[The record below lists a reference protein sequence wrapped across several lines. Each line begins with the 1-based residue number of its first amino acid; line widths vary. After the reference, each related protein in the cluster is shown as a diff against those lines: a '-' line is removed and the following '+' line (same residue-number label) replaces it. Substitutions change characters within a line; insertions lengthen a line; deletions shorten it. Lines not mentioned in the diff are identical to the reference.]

1 MSRML
6 AGDTSM
12 KKILAAGVLLC
23 CLAAAAGTAFFL
35 PKEKAFRAAVR
46 LQEEGDEAGAYR
58 EYARLKG
65 WRDSRERMR
74 VLEERFPQLPLQ
86 GTEKWDAVTFGTCEQ
101 DGDPADGPEPLE
113 WYVLYRGDAE
123 TGGTDLLLL
132 SRACLFCRAFH
143 EPVMDISWED
153 CTLRAFLNETFY
165 EESFTV
171 AQKNLIRKDPAA
183 PDRIFLLDSRE
194 MAVYFP
200 REEDRWLYARAQA
213 TQEAVREGI
222 LLSGQGEEEMLS
234 NDPEADRYAGW
245 WLRSPGNEAYS
256 AQVVE
261 EDGTVYEAG
270 AAVDID
276 YLYGVR
282 PALWVHLDDS

>member
-1 MSRML
+1 
-6 AGDTSM
+6 M
-12 KKILAAGVLLC
+12 KKTLAAGALLC
-23 CLAAAAGTAFFL
+23 CLSVAAGTAFIL
-35 PKEKAFRAAVR
+35 PKEKAFREAV
-46 LQEEGDEAGAYR
+46 LFQEEGDEAGAYR
-58 EYARLKG
+58 EYARLEG
-65 WRDSRERMR
+65 WRDSEERMR
-74 VLEERFPQLPLQ
+74 TLEEKYPQLPLQ
-86 GTEKWDAVTFGTCEQ
+86 GADRWDVVTFGTCEQ
-101 DGDPADGPEPLE
+101 DGDPADGPEPIE
-113 WYVLYRGDAE
+113 WYVLYREDAE
-123 TGGTDLLLL
+123 PDGTDLLLL
-132 SRACLFCRAFH
+132 SRTCLFCRAFH

-153 CTLRAFLNETFY
+153 CTLRAFLNETFC
-165 EESFTV
+165 EESFTG
-171 AQKNLIRKDPAA
+171 AQKNLIRKDSAA
-183 PDRIFLLDSRE
+183 SDRIFLLDSRE

-200 REEDRWLYARAQA
+200 REEDRWLYARARA

-222 LLSGQGEEEMLS
+222 LLSGQGAEEMPL